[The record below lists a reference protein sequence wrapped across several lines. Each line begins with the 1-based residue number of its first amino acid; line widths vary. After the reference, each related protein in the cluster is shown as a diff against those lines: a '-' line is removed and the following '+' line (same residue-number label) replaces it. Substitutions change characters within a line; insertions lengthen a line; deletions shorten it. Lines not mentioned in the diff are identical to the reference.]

1 MQCTMEHKEVPLSG
15 APELDELHGLIS
27 DLRQCVTSLQTRYY
41 DLAPMR
47 RIVNDADRLLNDID
61 RLDIDTG
68 ELDVERAAPQPCVVE
83 KIPVP
88 DTQYDTNFWRDVDDE
103 GIGGQLRSG

>member
-1 MQCTMEHKEVPLSG
+1 MVQKHIEHEGVPLS
-15 APELDELHGLIS
+15 ELDELHGLIS
-27 DLRQCVTSLQTRYY
+27 VMRQCVTSLQTQYH
-41 DLAPMR
+41 DIASMR
-47 RIVNDADRLLNDID
+47 RIANDADRLLNDID

-68 ELDVERAAPQPCVVE
+68 ELDVERAAPQPYVGE